1 MKSRILFSMILVL
14 ALAFCA
20 VPVSAYL
27 SDDVWIDKGI
37 RTNTAINGNS
47 TAASR
52 SIIIIIPGTTRG

>member
-1 MKSRILFSMILVL
+1 MILVL

-27 SDDVWIDKGI
+27 CDDVWIDKGI

-52 SIIIIIPGTTRG
+52 SIIIIIPGTTSG